1 MYLHSDGGGFS
12 MQKKNRSKRF
22 LYGVLF
28 LSVSN
33 VLTKFCGLCLRVPL
47 TNTLGDTGMAYF
59 NLAYA
64 VYKWFYMI
72 STAGLPVAAA
82 ILTARYAEEDDRLR
96 AVKQRRVRNVTLA
109 AFVVLGILGALCM
122 WFGAPLFAYLQHAG
136 DAQYAI
142 AAIAPALFCICVAS
156 ALRGWYQG
164 LECQLP
170 ASIAQVAEAAGKL
183 VCGLWFGGYAVQRGY
198 PVYITAAYAV
208 AGLSVGT
215 CLGMAVMLIS
225 HPFVVRRYAITK
237 DIGYA
242 GGHWRALL
250 RELAVIA
257 LPVTLSASVMS
268 LSDMLDSMTVIR
280 RLCSAGIAHD
290 EALRLYGSYTA
301 LAVPMFNLP
310 PIIIYPITTA
320 LIPVISAARDDS
332 EKCRRI
338 IRTSLSFTA
347 MIGLPCAAGM
357 SVMAEP
363 LLRLLY
369 RSDLAK
375 TAAPLLS
382 VLALAVFFLCMLAM
396 SNAILQAIG
405 AARYPLRSMLL
416 GAAVKF
422 VSAWILCGYEKVG
435 ILGMPIS
442 TVLCYLTMAV
452 CNLYYVMRASGAA
465 VPFARLLIRPALAAL
480 LCAIGARAAY
490 GALVPHLL
498 HAAAVLLSVGIGGVT
513 YLAALIALGGID
525 RELLSLI
532 PGRTANRSVDHK
544 TSGALTEP

>member
-1 MYLHSDGGGFS
+1 MHN
-12 MQKKNRSKRF
+12 KNGSKRF
-22 LYGVLF
+22 LYGVFF

-33 VLTKFCGLCLRVPL
+33 LLTKFCGLFLRIPL

-82 ILTARYAEEDDRLR
+82 ILTARFAAERDERLR
-96 AVKQRRVRNVTLA
+96 AANQRRVRNVTLV
-109 AFVVLGILGALCM
+109 AFVVLGMIGALSM
-122 WFGAPLFAYLQHAG
+122 WFGAPLFAHLQHARE
-136 DAQYAI
+136 AQYAI
-142 AAIAPALFCICVAS
+142 EAIAPALFCICVAS

-170 ASIAQVAEAAGKL
+170 ASVAQVAEAAGKL
-183 VCGLWFGGYAVQRGY
+183 VCGLWFGGYAARCGY
-198 PVYITAAYAV
+198 PVYMTAAYAV

-215 CLGMAVMLIS
+215 CLGMAVMLLS
-225 HPFVVRRYAITK
+225 HPFVVRRYGISGDRRT
-237 DIGYA
+237 GCRP
-242 GGHWRALL
+242 WRLL
-250 RELAVIA
+250 LWELAVIA

-320 LIPVISAARDDS
+320 LIPVISSVRDDR

-369 RSDLAK
+369 RADLANP
-375 TAAPLLS
+375 AAPLLS

-405 AARYPLRSMLL
+405 AARYPLRSMIL

-422 VSAWILCGYEKVG
+422 ASVWILCGSDTVG
-435 ILGMPIS
+435 IFGMPIS
-442 TVLCYLTMAV
+442 TVLCYLTMAI
-452 CNLYYVMRASGAA
+452 CNLYYVMRASDTAI
-465 VPFARLLIRPALAAL
+465 PFGKLLVKPALAAL
-480 LCAIGARAAY
+480 LCAIGARAAF
-490 GALVPHLL
+490 ACLAPHLL
-498 HAAAVLLSVGIGGVT
+498 YAAAVLLSVGIGGLT

-532 PGRTANRSVDHK
+532 PGRTKKRANSK
-544 TSGALTEP
+544 ATGALTEP